1 VVQKIDFES
10 EDGDPIIDIA
20 LIHYPVYN
28 KNHDVIGSA
37 VTNLDLH
44 DLARA
49 GKTYGVRHVYVVT
62 PFADQ
67 QQLVREIVGHW
78 QDGYGATY
86 NTDRKEALA
95 IIRICDDIDDLLAH
109 AADGAAKPTV
119 VATCAVPK
127 ADTIDFVDAKQRI
140 LGGEQFLLLFG
151 TAWGLTEEVFAV
163 TDGTL
168 PPIKGRTAYNHLS
181 VRSAVSIILDRI
193 LGE

>member
-1 VVQKIDFES
+1 MDEPV
-10 EDGDPIIDIA
+10 IDIA

-28 KNHDVIGSA
+28 KNHVVIGSA

-67 QQLVREIVGHW
+67 QELVREIVGHW
-78 QDGYGATY
+78 QNGYGATY

-95 IIRICDDIDDLLAH
+95 IIRICDDIDALLTLATGD
-109 AADGAAKPTV
+109 ADQKPTV
-119 VATCAVPK
+119 VATCATPK
-127 ADTIDFVDAKQRI
+127 ADTIAFIDAKQRI

-151 TAWGLTEEVFAV
+151 TAWGLTEEVFDV

>member
-1 VVQKIDFES
+1 MPHV
-10 EDGDPIIDIA
+10 DIA

-49 GKTYGVRHVYVVT
+49 GKTYGIRHVYVVT

-67 QQLVREIVGHW
+67 QELVREIVGHW

-86 NTDRKEALA
+86 NTDRKEALS
-95 IIRICDDIDDLLAH
+95 IIRICPDIAELLELVTDESAH
-109 AADGAAKPTV
+109 KPTV
-119 VATCAVPK
+119 VATCAEPK
-127 ADTIDFVDAKQRI
+127 ADTISFGEARQRI
-140 LGGEQFLLLFG
+140 GQGEQFLLLFG
-151 TAWGLTEEVFAV
+151 TAWGLTEEVFDA

-168 PPIKGRTAYNHLS
+168 PPIRGRTDYNHLS

-193 LGE
+193 FGESDVCGEKIR

>member
-1 VVQKIDFES
+1 MREAKV
-10 EDGDPIIDIA
+10 DIA

-67 QQLVREIVGHW
+67 QKLVQEIVGHW

-86 NTDRKEALA
+86 NPDRKEALA
-95 IIRICDDIDDLLAH
+95 IIRICADVDELLELTK
-109 AADGAAKPTV
+109 GENGEKPTV
-119 VATCAVPK
+119 VATCATPK
-127 ADTIDFVDAKQRI
+127 ADTIPFGDAKTRI
-140 LGGEQFLLLFG
+140 LAGEQFLFLFG
-151 TAWGLTEEVFAV
+151 TAWGLTEEVFEV
-163 TDGTL
+163 VDGTF

-193 LGE
+193 LGV

>member
-1 VVQKIDFES
+1 MS
-10 EDGDPIIDIA
+10 EQVIDIA

-28 KNHDVIGSA
+28 KNHEVIGSA

-62 PFADQ
+62 PFTDQ
-67 QQLVREIVGHW
+67 QELVREIVGHW
-78 QDGYGATY
+78 QEGYGATY
-86 NTDRKEALA
+86 NTDRKEALS
-95 IIRICDDIDDLLAH
+95 IIRICSDLDELLELVTGESAK
-109 AADGAAKPTV
+109 KPTV
-119 VATCAVPK
+119 VATCATPK
-127 ADTIDFVDAKQRI
+127 ADTIAFADAKDRI
-140 LGGEQFLLLFG
+140 RKGEQFLLLFG
-151 TAWGLTEEVFAV
+151 TAWGLTEEVFEV

-168 PPIKGRTAYNHLS
+168 PPITGRTAYNHLS